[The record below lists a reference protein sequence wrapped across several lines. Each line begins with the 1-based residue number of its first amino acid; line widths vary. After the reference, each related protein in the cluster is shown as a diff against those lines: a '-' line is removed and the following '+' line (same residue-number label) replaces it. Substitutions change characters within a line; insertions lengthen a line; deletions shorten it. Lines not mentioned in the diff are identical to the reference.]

1 MMGWSAGIFSCKG
14 GVGKSLIAANLGAI
28 LARSSG
34 KPTLVID
41 SNSVLGTMNVL
52 LKAEPQ
58 YSWRDLFSVRKEL
71 SWNHIDIAVHNVWGH
86 YYLLCAPDS
95 DLSIPEKTAELS
107 KLDELIAGLKMHF
120 GHVILDGFSLQNYP
134 GVPFD
139 HLDWNLYVVTPDMLS
154 MKSTSRYLQSL
165 SSENQSAGVIINQW
179 FPEAV
184 FSPADVEKILGMP
197 VLGVVPVDG
206 RSAWRNIN
214 LGESVISGKNHKLKA
229 AFLKLAQVLSAE

>member
-1 MMGWSAGIFSCKG
+1 MGWSAGIFSCKG

-28 LARSSG
+28 LARASG

-52 LKAEPQ
+52 LKVEPQ

-71 SWNHIDIAVHNVWGH
+71 SWNHIDIAVHSIWEH
-86 YYLLCAPDS
+86 YYLLSAPDS
-95 DLSIPEKTAELS
+95 ELSNPEKTAELS
-107 KLDELIAGLKMHF
+107 KLDELIAGLKNHF

-139 HLDWNLYVVTPDMLS
+139 HLDWNVFVVTPDLLS

-165 SSENQSAGVIINQW
+165 PNRNQASGVIINQW

-184 FSPADVEKILGMP
+184 FTPADVEMILGMP
-197 VLGVVPVDG
+197 VLGVLPIDG

-229 AFLKLAQVLSAE
+229 AFLQLAQVLSAQ